1 MTTAGSRVEI
11 GHGESR
17 GGRPVA
23 RAQHAAFKKI
33 PGMLASRVCP
43 EMLPALR

>member
-1 MTTAGSRVEI
+1 MTAGGRVEI

-17 GGRPVA
+17 RDRPVA

-33 PGMLASRVCP
+33 PATLASRVCP
-43 EMLPALR
+43 EMFPELR